1 MERSVRERLGF
12 DDGRDDGI
20 RRTALRERA
29 DILDNHHL
37 ALIEGRIARRFENPN
52 VVRRVQLWASRAVN
66 PARDIIFT
74 LALAYMIPPRRC
86 LPSSAPKGLCEAF
99 RDLVLESGI
108 AGIGPS
114 VNRYSLYTGPSLI
127 VPSVRGGVLELDV
140 VRGGWL
146 DLRWGDDDPKRSPG
160 AALIET
166 TSGGFLYLD
175 RHGQRVYT
183 DKGEEIEDRRV
194 EVEFDELPAALVL
207 GADPIEFWQVKHG
220 LGLTDATLDAAVV
233 FAQLQYT
240 RKAQSRKQL
249 AVIND
254 EREPP
259 IEGAPAGQMA
269 DPETALELAE
279 SQNLQ
284 VLDLDLSPDAALRQI
299 NDLERRQARL
309 YGVPDDVQLGPS
321 NMLAALRAGKLRGL
335 RTEQTRL
342 MADAEIR
349 LWRAAWSVVA
359 RSNHRHAETLRK
371 YEKDWRDRI
380 QVEFVDATMLE
391 DPLQAEA
398 LYEKVAARGGT
409 NQAEAL
415 QRDRPW
421 LTDEEAREQ
430 VVKNYEEQAALNRI
444 LVTHNTP
451 APGEPPMREGDVRV
465 EPGRGLQTA
474 EQVTGRDGG
483 IESGATRRGEQTT

>member
-1 MERSVRERLGF
+1 MERSVREQLGF
-12 DDGRDDGI
+12 DDGRDDRT

-37 ALIEGRIARRFENPN
+37 ALIERRIALRFENPN

-86 LPSSAPKGLCEAF
+86 LPSNAPKKLCEAF

-146 DLRWGDDDPKRSPG
+146 DLHWDLDDPKRSPG

-166 TSGGFLYLD
+166 VGGGFLYLD

-183 DKGEEIEDRRV
+183 DKGEEIVKHRV
-194 EVEFDELPAALVL
+194 EVDFDELPAALVL

-240 RKAQSRKQL
+240 RKAQSRLQL

-254 EREPP
+254 DREPP
-259 IEGAPAGQMA
+259 VEGAPAGQMA
-269 DPETALELAE
+269 DPETALELA
-279 SQNLQ
+279 
-284 VLDLDLSPDAALRQI
+284 D
-299 NDLERRQARL
+299 
-309 YGVPDDVQLGPS
+309 
-321 NMLAALRAGKLRGL
+321 
-335 RTEQTRL
+335 
-342 MADAEIR
+342 
-349 LWRAAWSVVA
+349 
-359 RSNHRHAETLRK
+359 
-371 YEKDWRDRI
+371 
-380 QVEFVDATMLE
+380 
-391 DPLQAEA
+391 
-398 LYEKVAARGGT
+398 
-409 NQAEAL
+409 
-415 QRDRPW
+415 
-421 LTDEEAREQ
+421 
-430 VVKNYEEQAALNRI
+430 
-444 LVTHNTP
+444 
-451 APGEPPMREGDVRV
+451 
-465 EPGRGLQTA
+465 
-474 EQVTGRDGG
+474 
-483 IESGATRRGEQTT
+483 